1 MSIKLKRLGLALAG
15 AAMLT
20 LAACGGDGESP
31 VAAGG
36 GASST
41 ASLSGVV
48 ADGLISGAIV
58 CYDLNDNNRCDTG
71 EPTSSAT
78 GTDGGYLLSVPEDEA
93 GKHAVIAMVP
103 ATAIDQDNP
112 GVPVGVPFVLK
123 SPAQANTSLPVFV
136 SPITTIVADVMAA
149 TGATDP
155 AAAIEQVKIQLG
167 MAGSPLSNYVAT
179 RDSDPDAARTGAIAQ
194 VLTEIQKEIAK
205 TADAAGVEGEKKQAL
220 ISVVVLNNLST
231 IASNVAGNTGT
242 AADLGQSLVQSQGIT
257 AGTVVAQAEIASKL
271 TTSTPDAA
279 SSTPVPFITVRDL
292 RYTDSNNWSYRLFTG
307 DDIADIGGF
316 KYANEIRRTKSGGS
330 MRTYQR
336 DASYFDEAAAKWYE
350 CPSDGYKV
358 VKISTDTAGNPASLF
373 CHTFASTARR
383 TDDSIAGLTM
393 RSVIER
399 IRGSGIGD
407 YATWGPAPAAVPA
420 DAVFPAGAT
429 LRYQLETQTANP
441 DAHSLSNKARILP
454 AGAGPTTPV
463 AYGTWPFAA
472 TLEQFIASNYGT
484 YSGSII
490 SGNNT
495 DQIGVVPDNTVTDPG
510 LQKKAFYRVAFQST
524 SGTGGNARYY
534 KCRRD
539 TSGGQ
544 EGGVT
549 TACVVLS
556 NGTYAIEAKA
566 DSRVLRLAGIPADAV
581 AITGSSR
588 IYVERAGAVFYGQKN
603 LLQTSTSIRLN
614 KAAWD
619 ALLPQL
625 PGVVAH
631 VEPAAP
637 AAPDAASWLRDIRDL
652 GDNGFTYRI
661 IDSIGSA
668 SGTLKETRVTY
679 DGSDPGV
686 LQPFARNRIYWNGTA
701 WQDSEALCPSSGLNF
716 GTWTSSPRESVVCGL
731 MRDSQTGFD
740 AEIGGKTI
748 SFVVNEAR
756 QYGSRDGTQD
766 FRNWGPT
773 VQNSDSEYASF
784 TTTLFPAGSR
794 LRYQVSTVVQT
805 ADTIATDA
813 QSQVTT
819 GSPSVA
825 VTSLGS
831 VTTIFTGGFSGSA
844 GGGNTVGIFSYQAA
858 GTPTV
863 GTTGLKRVRASFQ
876 ATSGTSGNVKY
887 FLCDQNSTTMG
898 TTACVETATT
908 TYTIALQ
915 GGKNVLRFAAMP
927 EQVITFGSFIR
938 LLVEHNGGVF
948 QGNTGIVGSRTY
960 SLRLNQTAYQALFG
974 VFGETEYQNGTT
986 VLAP

>member
-1 MSIKLKRLGLALAG
+1 MSIKLKQLGLALAG

-20 LAACGGDGESP
+20 LAACGGDGDSP
-31 VAAGG
+31 ATPG
-36 GASST
+36 GASGM

-58 CYDLNDNNRCDTG
+58 CYDLNDNNRCDSG
-71 EPTSSAT
+71 EPVSSGT
-78 GTDGGYLLSVPEDEA
+78 GADGGYLLSVPEAEA

-112 GVPVGVPFVLK
+112 GVPVGVPFTLK
-123 SPAQANTSLPVFV
+123 SPAQADTSLPVFV
-136 SPITTIVADVMAA
+136 SPITTIVADIMDA

-155 AAAIEQVKIQLG
+155 AAAIEQVRAQLG
-167 MAGSPLSNYVAT
+167 MTGSPLTNYVAT
-179 RDSDPDAARTGAIAQ
+179 RDSDPDAARTGSIAQ
-194 VLTEIQKEIAK
+194 VLTEIQKEIAR
-205 TADAAGVEGEKKQAL
+205 TADAAGVESGKKQAL
-220 ISVVVLNNLST
+220 VSVIILNNLST
-231 IASNVAGNTGT
+231 IASNVAANTGT
-242 AADLGQSLVQSQGIT
+242 AADLGQSLVQTQGVS
-257 AGTVVAQAEIASKL
+257 ADTVVAQAEIASKL
-271 TTSTPDAA
+271 TASAPDTAT
-279 SSTPVPFITVRDL
+279 STPVPFVNVRDL
-292 RYTDSNNWSYRLFTG
+292 RYTNSNNWSYRLFTG
-307 DDIADIGGF
+307 DDVADGNGF

-330 MRTYQR
+330 MRAFQR
-336 DASYFDEAAAKWYE
+336 DASYYDDVAAKWYE
-350 CPSDGYKV
+350 CPSDGYRA
-358 VKISTDTAGNPASLF
+358 VKNSVDAAGNPVSLF
-373 CHTFASTARR
+373 CHTFASTMRR
-383 TDDSIAGLTM
+383 TDESIAGLTM

-407 YATWGPAPAAVPA
+407 YATWGPEPTVVSA

-429 LRYQLETQTANP
+429 LRYQLDNQTANP
-441 DAHSLSNKARILP
+441 DAHSLSNKVRILP

-463 AYGTWPFAA
+463 AYNTWPFAA
-472 TLEQFIASNYGT
+472 TLEQFITSNYGT

-510 LQKKAFYRVAFQST
+510 LQKKAYYRVAFQST

-549 TACVVLS
+549 TACEVLS
-556 NGTYAIEAKA
+556 NGTYTIETKA

-603 LLQTSTSIRLN
+603 LLQTTTSIRLN

-637 AAPDAASWLRDIRDL
+637 PAPDAASWLRDIRDL

-686 LQPFARNRIYWNGTA
+686 LQPFARNRTYWNGSA
-701 WQDSEALCPSSGLNF
+701 WQDSETLCPSSGLNF
-716 GTWTSSPRESVVCGL
+716 GTWTSSPRESTVCGL
-731 MRDSQTGFD
+731 IRESQTGFD
-740 AEIGGKTI
+740 AEIGGKTM
-748 SFVVNEAR
+748 SFVINEAR
-756 QYGSRDGTQD
+756 GYGSRDGTQD

-773 VQNSDSEYASF
+773 VLSTDDEYAAF
-784 TTTLFPAGSR
+784 TTTPFPAGSK
-794 LRYQVSTVVQT
+794 LRYQVSTTLQT
-805 ADTIATDA
+805 ADAIATDA
-813 QSQVTT
+813 QSQVTA
-819 GSPSVA
+819 GSPTVA

-831 VTTIFTGGFSGSA
+831 VTTIFTGGFSGGA
-844 GGGNTVGIFSYQAA
+844 NGGNTLGIFSYQGA
-858 GTPTV
+858 GVPAG
-863 GTTGLKRVRASFQ
+863 GTTGLKRVRVSFQ
-876 ATSGTSGNVKY
+876 ATSGTGGNVKY
-887 FLCDQNSTTMG
+887 FLCDQNSATFG
-898 TTACVETATT
+898 TTACVETATS
-908 TYTIALQ
+908 TYTITAQ
-915 GGKNVLRFAAMP
+915 GGKNVLRFATMP
-927 EQVITFGSFIR
+927 SQITTFGSFIR
-938 LLVEHNGGVF
+938 FLAEHNGGVYL
-948 QGNTGIVGSRTY
+948 GNAGIVGSKTY
-960 SLRLNQTAYQALFG
+960 SLRLNQTAYEALLG
-974 VFGETEYQNGTT
+974 LFGETEYQNGTT
-986 VLAP
+986 VAD